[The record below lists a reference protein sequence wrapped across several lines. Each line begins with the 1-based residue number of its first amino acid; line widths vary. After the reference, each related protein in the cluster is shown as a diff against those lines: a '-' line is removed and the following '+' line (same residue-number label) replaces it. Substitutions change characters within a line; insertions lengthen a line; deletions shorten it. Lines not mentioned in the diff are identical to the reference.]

1 MAAASEQEIGNMNTK
16 KLWAPLF
23 AGALMFGMA
32 SVAKADPIYMDFG
45 AGGGVD
51 GHVDS
56 AEDGDDDQR
65 TETFNQLG
73 VFANT
78 TTTQFDTDGSGT
90 LSEGDRFSDNG
101 HLNVTGL
108 IPGGDSDNEGL
119 NAFQGYQLTA
129 EWNGLKGTASALSDN
144 GDGTSTGNIVY
155 DSVGNTTFNFYVD
168 DRTGAVGTRTNFNYG
183 ADIGSD
189 DDVDT
194 TFNDGVLVLSVL
206 ITGGAGSNIFDN
218 ATGAFLR
225 GTSTLIGEVT
235 FALEDF
241 FFFADGADFND
252 LIASLIKISMFID
265 QNTDNVET
273 VAGPCGDGDA
283 TTICNP
289 GDPLFI
295 VDSDHDGS
303 IDFVRIP
310 EPASVLLF
318 GLGFL
323 ALGGIT
329 LAGRRRQQA

>member
-1 MAAASEQEIGNMNTK
+1 MKMT

-32 SVAKADPIYMDFG
+32 SVAQADPIYMDLG

-51 GHVDS
+51 GHADT
-56 AEDGDDDQR
+56 DGGLDPDQV
-65 TETFNQLG
+65 TETFDQLG
-73 VFANT
+73 VFAQT

-90 LSEGDRFSDNG
+90 LTDGDRFSDNG
-101 HLNVTGL
+101 HLSVTGL
-108 IPGGDSDNEGL
+108 IPGGGGDSEGL
-119 NAFQGYQLTA
+119 NTLSGYQLTA
-129 EWNGLKGTASALSDN
+129 EWNGLTGTASALTDN
-144 GDGTSTGNIVY
+144 GDGTSTGNIQY
-155 DSVGNTTFNFYVD
+155 DAVGNTTFNFYVD
-168 DRTGAVGTRTNFNYG
+168 DRGNTMASRSDFEYG
-183 ADIGSD
+183 DDIGSD
-189 DDVDT
+189 DDVDA
-194 TFNDGVLVLSVL
+194 TFTDGVLVLSVL
-206 ITGGAGSNIFDN
+206 ITGGAGTNIFDN

-241 FFFADGADFND
+241 FFFADGDVDLND
-252 LIASLIKISMFID
+252 LLESLIQISVFID

-273 VAGPCGDGDA
+273 VAGPCGDGDDA
-283 TTICNP
+283 TVCNP

-303 IDFVRIP
+303 IDLVRIP

-329 LAGRRRQQA
+329 LAGRRQQA

>member
-1 MAAASEQEIGNMNTK
+1 MSMK

-32 SVAKADPIYMDFG
+32 SVAQADPIYMDFG

-51 GHVDS
+51 GHVD
-56 AEDGDDDQR
+56 ADGIDDPDQK
-65 TETFNQLG
+65 TETFDQLG
-73 VFANT
+73 VFAQT
-78 TTTQFDTDGSGT
+78 TTTQYDTDGSGSLT
-90 LSEGDRFSDNG
+90 AGDKFSDNG

-108 IPGGDSDNEGL
+108 IPGGGGDNEGL
-119 NAFQGYQLTA
+119 NTLTGYQLTA
-129 EWNGLKGTASALSDN
+129 EWNGLTGTASALTDN
-144 GDGTSTGNIVY
+144 GDGTSTGNITY

-168 DRTGAVGTRTNFNYG
+168 DRSGAAVTRTNFNYG
-183 ADIGSD
+183 SDIGSD
-189 DDVDT
+189 DDVDS
-194 TFNDGVLVLSVL
+194 TFNDGTLVLSVL
-206 ITGGAGSNIFDN
+206 ITGGAGTNIFDN

-241 FFFADGADFND
+241 FFFADGDVDLND
-252 LIASLIKISMFID
+252 LLESLIKISVFID

-273 VAGPCGDGDA
+273 VAGPCGDGNDA
-283 TTICNP
+283 TVCNP

-303 IDFVRIP
+303 IDLLRIP

-329 LAGRRRQQA
+329 LAGRRRQA